1 MWKVTIRINSYFR
14 FPLKCILLF
23 AIIFAWWELRS
34 LIAFENYVYCYWFLW
49 IINRNR
55 SKRFSE
61 IGWLSSRLDPEQLKR
76 TRPKM
81 LRIFIDKYKTL
92 KSEYLN
98 RSPNGKWLF
107 VRNIGIFI
115 LKLIGVP
122 VFDPNF
128 EVSALSYC
136 SGLICVGISLSAI
149 YTLWY
154 FMKTPTPI
162 NGILVI
168 PIYAVLIPVN

>member
-1 MWKVTIRINSYFR
+1 
-14 FPLKCILLF
+14 
-23 AIIFAWWELRS
+23 
-34 LIAFENYVYCYWFLW
+34 
-49 IINRNR
+49 
-55 SKRFSE
+55 
-61 IGWLSSRLDPEQLKR
+61 
-76 TRPKM
+76 M

-122 VFDPNF
+122 VVDPNF
-128 EVSALSYC
+128 EVSAFSYC
-136 SGLICVGISLSAI
+136 SGLICGGISVSAI

-154 FMKTPTPI
+154 FMKTSTPI

-168 PIYAVLIPVN
+168 PMYAVLIPVNLSDYCVNFTQDFTFLYTVMNY